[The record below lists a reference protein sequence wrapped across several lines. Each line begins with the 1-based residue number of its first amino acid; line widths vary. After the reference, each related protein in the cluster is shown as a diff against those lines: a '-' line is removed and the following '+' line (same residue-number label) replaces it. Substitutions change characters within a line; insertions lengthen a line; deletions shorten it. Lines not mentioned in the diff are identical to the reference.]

1 LIPIPDA
8 QAADCVGLDSIPE
21 RIISFMV
28 VSFYCTILHGVVC
41 VCDRLGT
48 NWIEQENMHV
58 ALLISLLSASRIV
71 GDDGRDG
78 DCAEN

>member
-1 LIPIPDA
+1 
-8 QAADCVGLDSIPE
+8 
-21 RIISFMV
+21 
-28 VSFYCTILHGVVC
+28 

-48 NWIEQENMHV
+48 NWTEQENMHV